1 MSEFEVV
8 VAPKAGRPVG
18 PFSQAVK
25 LKPGASLVFCSGAL
39 GRNPADKKLPEGVEA
54 QTRQSLAN
62 VRNVLEAA
70 GTSMSNVVKATIL
83 LSDISD
89 LKAVSRI
96 YAEHFPVPHPARV
109 AYAVATLPAHALVEI
124 EVIAVCPT
132 RSAL

>member
-83 LSDISD
+83 LSD
-89 LKAVSRI
+89 VR
-96 YAEHFPVPHPARV
+96 
-109 AYAVATLPAHALVEI
+109 HALTSSHL
-124 EVIAVCPT
+124 AFLTCLRADGPSWLT
-132 RSAL
+132 DQ